1 MMDEGHTCS
10 ECGKKIEGE
19 DLNTAV
25 LWAWKFLHYACYKI
39 QTKPLDD
46 EIKRIE
52 SVIRKKSK

>member
-1 MMDEGHTCS
+1 MDSGHICA

-25 LWAWKFLHYACYKI
+25 LWAWKFLHFKCYKI

-46 EIKRIE
+46 YAKKIQE
-52 SVIRKKSK
+52 SLAK

>member
-1 MMDEGHTCS
+1 MDSGHTCA

-25 LWAWKFLHYACYKI
+25 LWAWKFLHFKCYKI

-46 EIKRIE
+46 EIKRIQE
-52 SVIRKKSK
+52 ILNK